1 MKAFILRLAATSVLA
16 ARGSFISGRSLG
28 VVKVENLPQI
38 ALNEEEAGAEDNA
51 KAAATE
57 ALLRI
62 LQEHLA
68 YAGDE
73 LLIPTRHRAR
83 AGCDGRTH
91 HFRFKQHLQGRPI
104 EGASIVMHVR
114 ENGTVYGISGEIHP
128 SSTIDPLAI
137 NLDCRTAT
145 ELARQEEHGLAAYV
159 WEWDGDCEEAAVQG
173 RDGKAHYAFKRSLRY
188 SQMDGSRGLDVLF
201 ASPSDGMLLA
211 VHPQL
216 YRIRS
221 LSTLNCLTVT
231 SKLDQCSLISNSSD
245 KIVTP
250 DAAAQDAHN
259 NVLDVYD
266 FYKTR
271 FARFSMD
278 GYDGHINIIVGI
290 DDVESAFIN
299 PSSLIFGN
307 GDGKTTIGFTV
318 KLAIIGDTHSLTT
331 ILQDIPGPTIQKD
344 LMLVSYEVFHRP
356 FGRVTLT
363 FPSLTT

>member
-1 MKAFILRLAATSVLA
+1 MKAFVLPLAATSFLA

-28 VVKVENLPQI
+28 VVTVENLSQI
-38 ALNEEEAGAEDNA
+38 ALDEEEAGAEDNA

-57 ALLRI
+57 TLLRI

-114 ENGTVYGISGEIHP
+114 ENGTVYGISGEMHP
-128 SSTIDPLAI
+128 SSTIDPLAV

-145 ELARQEEHGLAAYV
+145 ELARQEDHGLAAGV
-159 WEWDGDCEEAAVQG
+159 WEWDGDCKEAAVQG
-173 RDGKAHYAFKRSLRY
+173 RDGKAHYAFKRLLRY
-188 SQMDGSRGLDVLF
+188 RQVDGSRGLDVLF

-216 YRIRS
+216 HRIRS
-221 LSTLNCLTVT
+221 LSTLNCLT
-231 SKLDQCSLISNSSD
+231 SGLDQCSLISNSSE

-250 DAAAQDAHN
+250 NAAAQDAHN

-266 FYKTR
+266 FYETR
-271 FARFSMD
+271 FGRFSMD
-278 GYDGHINIIVGI
+278 GFDGHINIIVGI
-290 DDVESAFIN
+290 DDVESVFDN
-299 PSSLIFGN
+299 TGSLIFGN
-307 GDGKTTIGFTV
+307 GDGKTTIEFTV
-318 KLAIIGDTHSLTT
+318 KLSIVEDTHFADDHPAGYTRTYYSKGFDIGKLLGFPVSLR
-331 ILQDIPGPTIQKD
+331 KA
-344 LMLVSYEVFHRP
+344 
-356 FGRVTLT
+356 LT
-363 FPSLTT
+363 